1 MFENTKLD
9 SHLPVVNYLGIC
21 IIFGLNWAIGS
32 LGHFTRSIHSCKL
45 KDNCKFPYISLV
57 FPCRQNRLTV
67 SWLSIQL
74 KTALKRCGVLWWVE
88 NIFTSRLIIS
98 IHFTRKASRV
108 LHSCSTFCFSCLLR
122 CVSNHLVIYLM
133 DRVTHLWETGVLART
148 FVQ

>member
-1 MFENTKLD
+1 MFENTKHD

-98 IHFTRKASRV
+98 IHFTRKGSRV
-108 LHSCSTFCFSCLLR
+108 LHICSTFCFSCLLR
-122 CVSNHLVIYLM
+122 CVSNHSIISLCHLM
-133 DRVTHLWETGVLART
+133 KTTAPHLREKIL
-148 FVQ
+148 